1 MGNMKKIMAAFL
13 ALLIASSV
21 AADAGGRKGS
31 TRYGGVNSHGKWSH
45 YR

>member
-1 MGNMKKIMAAFL
+1 MKRIMVAFL
-13 ALLIASSV
+13 IVLFASSV
-21 AADAGGRKGS
+21 ADAGARKGS